1 MSVRRNFLRKKHGS
15 GEFNFSSAMGYTT
28 ETESSD
34 SGKNDKKYQT
44 EASEW
49 KLGHLK
55 ELGIHYDKT
64 PIDLDI
70 FVSNL
75 KEGLPKP
82 KATDRDTD
90 IPKINRSLLQLTK
103 DWWKFSFDFECAE
116 KSLAGTG
123 VRESLEQVEEAIEI
137 FEQENYKIVESLE
150 KAGQGDLKRFA
161 YMFFIIFTQLN
172 FLIASRRQVKLINT
186 LMSH

>member
-15 GEFNFSSAMGYTT
+15 GESSSSSAMGYTT

-34 SGKNDKKYQT
+34 SCKINDKKYQT
-44 EASEW
+44 KASEW

-75 KEGLPKP
+75 KEDLPKP
-82 KATDRDTD
+82 KAADRDTD
-90 IPKINRSLLQLTK
+90 MPEINRSLLQLTK

-116 KSLAGTG
+116 KSLTGTG
-123 VRESLEQVEEAIEI
+123 VLESLEQVEEAIEI
-137 FEQENYKIVESLE
+137 FEQENYNIVESLE

-161 YMFFIIFTQLN
+161 YMFFIIFT
-172 FLIASRRQVKLINT
+172 R
-186 LMSH
+186 